1 MATKMEKFL
10 ILMFTLACLMI
21 ACLMIVAVLRL
32 WDKDK
37 QTLAEVTQNYTKVAT
52 ECRVLK
58 EENEQLRQLISDK
71 N

>member
-1 MATKMEKFL
+1 MMTKTEKFL
-10 ILMFTLACLMI
+10 IIMFTLACLMV
-21 ACLMIVAVLRL
+21 VAVLRL

-37 QTLAEVTQNYTKVAT
+37 QILAEVTQNYTEVAT

-58 EENEQLRQLISDK
+58 EENKQLRELLSDK

>member
-1 MATKMEKFL
+1 MMTKTEKFL
-10 ILMFTLACLMI
+10 ILIFTLACLMN
-21 ACLMIVAVLRL
+21 VTVLRL

-58 EENEQLRQLISDK
+58 EENKQLRQLLSDK